1 MPSNVIENE
10 NFPIFGVS
18 VDESGDPISREP
30 VTTDTENA
38 NGLDQPAGNYVTSR
52 KVSNKDTTIFGG
64 GPGTNPHPT
73 LDQRSVFGRYTDY
86 NGDEQGT
93 ADVTSDTTSAG
104 VNNDFFPTTP
114 VNTDI
119 SGTIP
124 TTNVDQPLGVEP
136 TYNVYRAPFIG
147 APVTIRDTTRSDLIA
162 SSGIAPI
169 PTTYNYSE
177 TVETSQIGTGYG
189 AVPVLNDNVP
199 DAPDCAWINNA
210 SRGVRAYW
218 TPSPDPE
225 NAPIRGYIIEL
236 SEVFDGATPSVV
248 SGTYRASRNE
258 FFFGKFLDVIPN
270 VDVRVRVYAIN
281 DNGTSQPSNWSTYTA
296 QGWNPDEN
304 DSNKP
309 VGYTDENSRA
319 GIVDPYGNLLPGT
332 GAPSAPKS
340 LATTYL
346 GNGEIDLAWT
356 APTYSGG
363 SPLDFY
369 VVILINETQG
379 WWDTWTTSDT
389 YKLMDYDFPIDC
401 TYSALVF
408 AINDDGLD
416 SPVSNEI
423 VFYLPEFAIPKAPIN
438 VAGSTGSS
446 VGEVDLTWNLQQ
458 DGGSAITHY
467 IVTPYLNGVT
477 ARPAQSTG
485 DDSTALTL
493 TGLTP
498 AASYTFKVAAVNAQG
513 TSSQSAPSAAII
525 AQD

>member
-18 VDESGDPISREP
+18 VDGEGYPLNREP

-38 NGLDQPAGNYVTSR
+38 SGIDGTAGEGDVSAE
-52 KVSNKDTTIFGG
+52 VSNADTTIFGG
-64 GPGTNPHPT
+64 GAGTDPHPT
-73 LDQRSVFGRYTDY
+73 LDQQPVFGRYTDG
-86 NGDEQGT
+86 NGDEINT

-104 VNNDFFPTTP
+104 VNNEFDEAETT
-114 VNTDI
+114 NTDI

-124 TTNVDQPLGVEP
+124 TTNVDQPLGVTP
-136 TYNVYRAPFIG
+136 TDNVYVVPAQG
-147 APVTIRDTTRSDLIA
+147 APGSTFDTTRSDQIA

-199 DAPDCAWINNA
+199 DAPDEVWINDA
-210 SRGVRAYW
+210 SRGVRAFW

-236 SEVFDGATPSVV
+236 SEVFDEATPSFV

-258 FFFGKFLDVIPN
+258 FFFGKFLDALPN

-281 DNGTSQPSNWSTYTA
+281 DNGTSEPSSWSSTA

-309 VGYTDENSRA
+309 GGYTDENERA

-332 GAPSAPKS
+332 GAPSAPTN

-363 SPLDFY
+363 SSLDFY
-369 VVILINETQG
+369 VVFLVNETEG
-379 WWDTWTTSDT
+379 WWDTWTTSNT

-423 VFYLPEFAIPKAPIN
+423 VFYLPEDAAPKAPID
-438 VAGSTGSS
+438 VAGVTGSG
-446 VGEVDLTWNLQQ
+446 VGEVDLTWDLDQT
-458 DGGSAITHY
+458 GGSAITDY

-477 ARPAQSTG
+477 AEATQSTG
-485 DDSTALTL
+485 NDDQLLTL

-498 AASYTFKVAAVNAQG
+498 AASYTFTVAAVNAEG
-513 TSSQSAPSAAII
+513 TSAQSEPSAAVI

>member
-18 VDESGDPISREP
+18 VDGEGYPLDREP

-38 NGLDQPAGNYVTSR
+38 SGIDGTAGEGDVSAE
-52 KVSNKDTTIFGG
+52 VSNADTTIFGG
-64 GPGTNPHPT
+64 GAGTDPHPT
-73 LDQRSVFGRYTDY
+73 LDQQPVFGRYTDG
-86 NGDEQGT
+86 NGDEINT

-104 VNNDFFPTTP
+104 VNNEFDEAETT
-114 VNTDI
+114 NTDI

-124 TTNVDQPLGVEP
+124 TTNVDQPLGVTP
-136 TYNVYRAPFIG
+136 TDNVYVVPAQG
-147 APVTIRDTTRSDLIA
+147 APGSTFDTTRSDQIA

-199 DAPDCAWINNA
+199 DAPDDIWINDA
-210 SRGVRAYW
+210 PRGVRAYW

-236 SEVFDGATPSVV
+236 SEVFDEATPSFV

-258 FFFGKFLDVIPN
+258 FFFGKFLDALPN

-281 DNGTSQPSNWSTYTA
+281 DNGTSEPSSWSSTA

-309 VGYTDENSRA
+309 GGYTDENERA

-332 GAPSAPKS
+332 GAPSAPTN

-369 VVILINETQG
+369 VVFLVNETEG
-379 WWDTWTTSDT
+379 WWDTWTTSNT
-389 YKLMDYDFPIDC
+389 YKLMDYEFPIDC

-423 VFYLPEFAIPKAPIN
+423 TFYLPALAEPNSPVS
-438 VAGSTGSS
+438 VAGSTGSGA
-446 VGEVDLTWNLQQ
+446 GEIDLTWDLLNT
-458 DGGSAITHY
+458 GGSAITDY

-477 ARPAQSTG
+477 AQATQSTG
-485 DDSTALTL
+485 NSTDSLTL

-498 AASYTFKVAAVNAQG
+498 LASYTFKVAAVNAQG

>member
-1 MPSNVIENE
+1 MPIDVEETFDTSAATGQEGE
-10 NFPIFGVS
+10 APLGTAS
-18 VDESGDPISREP
+18 EVDG
-30 VTTDTENA
+30 A
-38 NGLDQPAGNYVTSR
+38 
-52 KVSNKDTTIFGG
+52 DTTIFGG
-64 GPGTNPHPT
+64 GAGTDPHPT
-73 LDQRSVFGRYTDY
+73 LDQQPVFGRYTD
-86 NGDEQGT
+86 GDGDPINT
-93 ADVTSDTTSAG
+93 ADLTSDTTSAG
-104 VNNDFFPTTP
+104 VNNEFDEAVTT
-114 VNTDI
+114 NTDI

-124 TTNVDQPLGVEP
+124 TTNVDQPLGVTP
-136 TYNVYRAPFIG
+136 TDNVYVVPAQG
-147 APVTIRDTTRSDLIA
+147 APGSTFDTTRSDVIA
-162 SSGIAPI
+162 SSGIAPE

-199 DAPDCAWINNA
+199 DAPDDIWINSA
-210 SRGVRAYW
+210 SRGVRAFWY
-218 TPSPDPE
+218 PSPDPE

-236 SEVFDGATPSVV
+236 SEVFDGNTPSFV

-258 FFFGKFLDVIPN
+258 FFFGKFLDALPN

-281 DNGTSQPSNWSTYTA
+281 DNGTSEPSNWSGTN

-309 VGYTDENSRA
+309 PGYTEENERA

-332 GAPSAPKS
+332 GAPSAPTN

-369 VVILINETQG
+369 VVFLINETEG
-379 WWDTWTTSDT
+379 WWDTWTTADT
-389 YKLMDYDFPIDC
+389 YKNMDYDFPIDC

-423 VFYLPEFAIPKAPIN
+423 VFYLPEDAAPKAPID
-438 VAGSTGSS
+438 VAGSTG
-446 VGEVDLTWNLQQ
+446 VAPGEVDLTWDLDQT
-458 DGGSAITHY
+458 GGSAITDY

-477 ARPAQSTG
+477 AEATQSTG
-485 DDSTALTL
+485 NDDQLLTL
-493 TGLTP
+493 TGLTA

-513 TSSQSAPSAAII
+513 TSPQSEPSAAII

>member
-18 VDESGDPISREP
+18 VDGEGYPLDREP

-38 NGLDQPAGNYVTSR
+38 NGLEAPAGEYVTSSE
-52 KVSNKDTTIFGG
+52 VSNADTTIFGG
-64 GPGTNPHPT
+64 GAGTDPHPT
-73 LDQRSVFGRYTDY
+73 LDQQPVFGRYTDY

-104 VNNDFFPTTP
+104 VNNDFFPEAP

-124 TTNVDQPLGVEP
+124 TTNVDQPLGVMP
-136 TYNVYRAPFIG
+136 TDNLYIVPAQG
-147 APVTIRDTTRSDLIA
+147 APGSTFDTTRSDQIA

-199 DAPDCAWINNA
+199 DAPDYIWINSA
-210 SRGVRAYW
+210 SRGVRAFW
-218 TPSPDPE
+218 APSPDPE

-236 SEVFDGATPSVV
+236 SEVFDGNYPSVV

-258 FFFGKFLDVIPN
+258 FFFGKFLDALPN

-281 DNGTSQPSNWSTYTA
+281 DNGTSEPSNWSGTN

-309 VGYTDENSRA
+309 GGYTDENARA

-332 GAPSAPKS
+332 GAPSAPTS

-356 APTYSGG
+356 EPTYSGG

-369 VVILINETQG
+369 VVFLINETEG
-379 WWDTWTTSDT
+379 WWDTWTTSNT
-389 YKLMDYDFPIDC
+389 YKNMDYDFPIDC

-423 VFYLPEFAIPKAPIN
+423 VFYLPEDAAPKAPID
-438 VAGSTGSS
+438 VAGSTGSG
-446 VGEVDLTWNLQQ
+446 VGEVDLTWDLDQT
-458 DGGSAITHY
+458 GGSAITDY

-477 ARPAQSTG
+477 AVATQSTG
-485 DDSTALTL
+485 NDDLSLTL
-493 TGLTP
+493 TGLTA

-513 TSSQSAPSAAII
+513 TSPQSEPSAAII